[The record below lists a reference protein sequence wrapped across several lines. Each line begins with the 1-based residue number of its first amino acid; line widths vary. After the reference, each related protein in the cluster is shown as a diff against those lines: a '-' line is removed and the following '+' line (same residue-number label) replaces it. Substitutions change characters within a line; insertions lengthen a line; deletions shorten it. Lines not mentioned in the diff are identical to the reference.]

1 MCGWPYGQVRPSRL
15 RCAGSPRSSGDPAEA
30 EAPFILADHGVVHIL
45 EEVDQSV
52 MLKGAETTDV
62 IDLAYVVGLLH
73 GEPLRGAE
81 VLGERGVQQK
91 GSSQKG

>member
-1 MCGWPYGQVRPSRL
+1 
-15 RCAGSPRSSGDPAEA
+15 
-30 EAPFILADHGVVHIL
+30 VVHVF
-45 EEVDQSV
+45 EEVDQSMV
-52 MLKGAETTDV
+52 FEGSKATEV
-62 IDLAYVVGLLH
+62 VDLADVVGLLH